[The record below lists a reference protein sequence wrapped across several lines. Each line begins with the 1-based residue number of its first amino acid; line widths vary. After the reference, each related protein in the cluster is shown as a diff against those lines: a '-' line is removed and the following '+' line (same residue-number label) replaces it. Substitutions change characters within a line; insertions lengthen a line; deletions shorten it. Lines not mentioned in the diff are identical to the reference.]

1 MERRPGRRC
10 IPGWSPVTASAPT
23 AVPDADVGTLEVDHL
38 TVHYGHVVAV
48 EDVTLSVDKGEAVA
62 LLGPNGAGKT
72 SILRAISGLV
82 ASTGDISFS
91 GRSTRSERPEA
102 LARQGLL
109 HVPEGRRL
117 FSGLDVHENLLVGRT
132 AASGRTEGFN
142 LDDIYELFP
151 ALVPLR
157 HRAAW
162 ALSGGEQQMV
172 AIGRALVGAPRL
184 LLLDE
189 PSLGLAPV
197 VMHAVFDALHDI
209 VTRVPVLLV
218 EQNTVAAL
226 ALCQRAYVLSGGHVV
241 LSGASE
247 DLADRSALLDTYLR

>member
-1 MERRPGRRC
+1 MTTQE
-10 IPGWSPVTASAPT
+10 PVSGPE
-23 AVPDADVGTLEVDHL
+23 VGATLDVDHL
-38 TVHYGHVVAV
+38 TVRYGHVVAV
-48 EDVTLSVDKGEAVA
+48 DDVSLQVGRGEAVA

-72 SILRAISGLV
+72 SILNAISGLIPCE
-82 ASTGDISFS
+82 GDVTFE
-91 GRSTRSERPEA
+91 GRATRSTHA
-102 LARQGLL
+102 AQLARRGLL

-117 FSGLDVHENLLVGRT
+117 FAGLDVHENLLVGRT
-132 AASGRTEGFN
+132 ARGRREDGFG
-142 LDDIYELFP
+142 LDDVYALFP

-157 HRAAW
+157 RRAAW

-197 VMHAVFDALHDI
+197 VVHAVFDALHDI

-226 ALCQRAYVLSGGHVV
+226 ELCRRAYVLSGGTIV
-241 LSGASE
+241 LSGASSE
-247 DLADRSALLDTYLR
+247 LTDRGALLDSYLS

>member
-1 MERRPGRRC
+1 M
-10 IPGWSPVTASAPT
+10 
-23 AVPDADVGTLEVDHL
+23 
-38 TVHYGHVVAV
+38 AV

-72 SILRAISGLV
+72 SILRAISGLIG
-82 ASTGDISFS
+82 STGDISFG
-91 GRSTRSERPEA
+91 GRSIRSSRPEV

-117 FSGLDVHENLLVGRT
+117 FAGLDVHENLLVGRT
-132 AASGRTEGFN
+132 AASGRVDGFS
-142 LDDIYELFP
+142 LDDVYELFP

-157 HRAAW
+157 RRAAW

-189 PSLGLAPV
+189 PSLGRAPV
-197 VMHAVFDALHDI
+197 VVHAVFDALQDI

-247 DLADRSALLDTYLR
+247 DLADRRALMDTYLR